1 MKSALN
7 RSLPPGQRGFTM
19 VELMVALLIGLFLM
33 GGLIGLLQ
41 SNRRAFVS
49 QSALAQLQDSERLA
63 LTMMNDVIEQ
73 AGYFPDPTT
82 YTASSAFAAA
92 GSFSAGQSIFG
103 TYSATAPGDSIAVRY
118 TTASG
123 DGVINCSGGSNTS
136 GAVTTYTST
145 FSVVLNATTGIYQL
159 TCSMNGTVYQLVNNV
174 TNGTV
179 TMDGNVSVTLANGY
193 PSSAAAGIGA
203 AVTTSGF
210 TPTYTATT
218 TQFDFASA
226 AVTNCNVVYTAATA
240 TVTASA
246 IATTTGC

>member
-1 MKSALN
+1 MRKTIAKN
-7 RSLPPGQRGFTM
+7 GQQGFTLI
-19 VELMVALLIGLFLM
+19 ELVVVIVILGILAATALPRFAN
-33 GGLIGLLQ
+33 LQ
-41 SNRRAFVS
+41 SNSR
-49 QSALAQLQDSERLA
+49 
-63 LTMMNDVIEQ
+63 
-73 AGYFPDPTT
+73 
-82 YTASSAFAAA
+82 AAA
-92 GSFSAGQSIFG
+92 MNGML
-103 TYSATAPGDSIAVRY
+103 
-118 TTASG
+118 
-123 DGVINCSGGSNTS
+123 
-136 GAVTTYTST
+136 GAVNSAMAITH
-145 FSVVLNATTGIYQL
+145 AQG
-159 TCSMNGTVYQLVNNV
+159 LVNNV

>member
-49 QSALAQLQDSERLA
+49 QTALSQLQDSERLA

-174 TNGTV
+174 TNLSV
-179 TMDGNVSVTLANGY
+179 TYGVNTSGSGNNVDTYMNASQVTAASDWGNVVSAKITLTFLNGLTGPGQPTIAGQATSVQISRTIN
-193 PSSAAAGIGA
+193 IMK
-203 AVTTSGF
+203 
-210 TPTYTATT
+210 
-218 TQFDFASA
+218 Q
-226 AVTNCNVVYTAATA
+226 
-240 TVTASA
+240 
-246 IATTTGC
+246 TG